1 MQHFFSP
8 FSPFFPFAQEM
19 APAVDWSCLVASIMT
34 ATAVVFELSALL
46 IEYSASGWDWTGK
59 PTALKKGGWT
69 CENPPILA
77 ILSGKNGNFGKNG
90 GFEWWY
96 YGGIWWTTANCW
108 FYNGHFWWYIY
119 QIVVLTIKH
128 GGVIDFLWCHRTWL
142 AGKSRNWMCIWIR
155 LIKLKFTIG
164 SAASWGIYTE

>member
-1 MQHFFSP
+1 MSLKENNQHSRSAALFFFGR
-8 FSPFFPFAQEM
+8 FSPFFPVAQEM

-59 PTALKKGGWT
+59 PTALKKGWKTTKTGGCT

-77 ILSGKNGNFGKNG
+77 ILRGKNGNFG
-90 GFEWWY
+90 
-96 YGGIWWTTANCW
+96 TTAHCW
-108 FYNGHFWWYIY
+108 FYNGDFWWYIY

-128 GGVIDFLWCHRTWL
+128 GGVIGFLWCHQTWL
-142 AGKSRNWMCIWIR
+142 AGKSRNW
-155 LIKLKFTIG
+155 